1 MLEAITDMVAFYV
14 IAPAAAIKTPAV
26 QISSRAAARQRKL
39 TKKEA
44 TPDVPNVIPTEIPS
58 LLSQAIDQ
66 DVLLD
71 ELVRNRHNRLNT
83 ELYDTNLQEN
93 DEEDG
98 VVSYNRYRFGSYRS
112 LEISEKLLAAVESLQ
127 AVWVQSWTSIKSWE
141 LIFFD
146 MDFGYNSKSGI

>member
-1 MLEAITDMVAFYV
+1 MAELSLWADALNALLVYLTNFYHANACIRNNRMLEAITDMVAFYV

-83 ELYDTNLQEN
+83 ELYDTTL
-93 DEEDG
+93 
-98 VVSYNRYRFGSYRS
+98 
-112 LEISEKLLAAVESLQ
+112 
-127 AVWVQSWTSIKSWE
+127 
-141 LIFFD
+141 
-146 MDFGYNSKSGI
+146 

>member
-83 ELYDTNLQEN
+83 ELYDTTLQEN

-98 VVSYNRYRFGSYRS
+98 VVSYNRYRFGSYR
-112 LEISEKLLAAVESLQ
+112 LLTSTNINSRVMLVILTIETELYNPYLQ
-127 AVWVQSWTSIKSWE
+127 NQGPARDSSARWARVLQI
-141 LIFFD
+141 
-146 MDFGYNSKSGI
+146 